1 MNILDSEESG
11 RVLQTEDLRLNE
23 EKCFVYVHIDF
34 CDSSMI
40 IPYLVFFFYSNCFC
54 HGLLLSKS
62 FLFRHSPIHVE

>member
-40 IPYLVFFFYSNCFC
+40 IPYLVFFSIPIVFAMAYYYQNRF
-54 HGLLLSKS
+54 
-62 FLFRHSPIHVE
+62 FLDIVQYT